1 VIYGNDCTPVAIE
14 TCSKLNAFPKRLPED
29 AAYFNSRVLL
39 SQSAPVS
46 RVQVEYLH
54 ELGWPF
60 PVESL
65 NYYQV
70 DFLRKRLE
78 EAFPDRRKP
87 FIDPYNPWSPG
98 STSPLNLTPEE
109 REQRKYLKF
118 LGVAVPEEANL
129 GQLQH
134 LIARYDTPEKRREY
148 EDAPHAWKRLPATN
162 RQVKLLRFFG
172 MSPDARLNRGT
183 ATSLITR
190 ILSEAENRKRW
201 IQYKLLTED
210 IGDESAE
217 LRPFDR
223 HQLTNVRIPF
233 DTELSDSEARH
244 AVVKTIRGRKKQM
257 WDCLNTTAE
266 YWAPWLKTADM
277 DAITKRAGIAALF
290 EAGDIVKFKQR
301 FIEEL
306 QSYSSEIADREKR
319 HRL

>member
-1 VIYGNDCTPVAIE
+1 MKVRIQTDDGIFGPINEGPLRTFWGYGLIPKGTLVIYGNDSTPVAIE

-29 AAYFNSRVLL
+29 AAYFNSKVLL
-39 SQSAPVS
+39 SQKAPVS
-46 RVQVEYLH
+46 RAQVEYLH

-60 PVESL
+60 PVKSL

-78 EAFPDRRKP
+78 EAFPDRRRP
-87 FIDPYNPWSPG
+87 FIDPDNPWSPG
-98 STSPLNLTPEE
+98 STSPLNLTSEE
-109 REQRKYLKF
+109 REER
-118 LGVAVPEEANL
+118 
-129 GQLQH
+129 
-134 LIARYDTPEKRREY
+134 RY
-148 EDAPHAWKRLPATN
+148 AWKRLPATN
-162 RQVKLLRFFG
+162 RQLKFLRFFG
-172 MSPDARLNRGT
+172 MSPDARVNRGT

-190 ILSEAENRKRW
+190 ILSETENRKRW

-223 HQLTNVRIPF
+223 HQLTNVQIPF

-257 WDCLNTTAE
+257 WNCLNSTAE
-266 YWAPWLKTADM
+266 YWAPWLEMADM
-277 DAITKRAGIAALF
+277 DAITKKAGIAALF
-290 EAGDIVKFKQR
+290 EAGDIVKFKHR

>member
-1 VIYGNDCTPVAIE
+1 MKVRIQTDDRIFGPIDEGPVRTFWGYGLIPKGTLVIYGNDSTPVAIE

-29 AAYFNSRVLL
+29 AAFFNSKVLL
-39 SQSAPVS
+39 SQKALVS
-46 RVQVEYLH
+46 RAQVEYLR

-87 FIDPYNPWSPG
+87 FIDPDNPWSPG
-98 STSPLNLTPEE
+98 STSPLNFTSEE
-109 REQRKYLKF
+109 REQRNYLKF
-118 LGVAVPEEANL
+118 LGVTVPEEADV

-148 EDAPHAWKRLPATN
+148 EEAPHAWKLLPATN
-162 RQVKLLRFFG
+162 RQLKLLRFFG
-172 MSPDARLNRGT
+172 MSPQLRLNRGS

-190 ILSEAENRKRW
+190 ILSDEDNRKRW

-217 LRPFDR
+217 LRPFDAR
-223 HQLTNVRIPF
+223 ELANVPVP
-233 DTELSDSEARH
+233 L
-244 AVVKTIRGRKKQM
+244 
-257 WDCLNTTAE
+257 
-266 YWAPWLKTADM
+266 
-277 DAITKRAGIAALF
+277 
-290 EAGDIVKFKQR
+290 
-301 FIEEL
+301 
-306 QSYSSEIADREKR
+306 
-319 HRL
+319 